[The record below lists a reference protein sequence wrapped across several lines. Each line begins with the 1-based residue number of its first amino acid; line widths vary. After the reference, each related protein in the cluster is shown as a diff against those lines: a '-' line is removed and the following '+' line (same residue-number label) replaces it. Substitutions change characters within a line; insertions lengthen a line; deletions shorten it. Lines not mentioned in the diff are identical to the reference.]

1 MKNVIL
7 AAVRCSLM
15 FTAVAALSIAS
26 PAKANLI
33 TNGGFETGDFT
44 GWTTGVDGTT
54 AAVTGTFNSVSPH
67 SGNFQAVF
75 NGVAFLT
82 GTAFAQQ
89 TLTTTPGTNYTLEFF
104 LAVGGVAHNPPGFFV
119 QFGDSTVFSHS
130 FFVGSRYAEYT
141 FDVTSSTASTLLK
154 FGFFVNSA
162 TLYLD
167 DVSVTRPGA
176 VPDCGSTVS
185 LLGFG
190 LLGLAALR
198 CELVC

>member
-1 MKNVIL
+1 MKTFIL
-7 AAVRCSLM
+7 AAIRCSLM
-15 FTAVAALSIAS
+15 FAAVAALSIAY

-33 TNGGFETGDFT
+33 SNGGFETGNFT

-54 AAVTGTFNSVSPH
+54 GAVTGTFNSTSPH

-89 TLTTTPGTNYTLEFF
+89 TLTTTPGTNYSLDFF
-104 LAVGGVAHNPPGFFV
+104 LAVGAVAHNPPGVFV
-119 QFGDSTVFSHS
+119 QFGDSTVFSQL
-130 FFVGSRYAEYT
+130 FFGGSRYTEYT

-162 TLYLD
+162 TFYLD

-185 LLGFG
+185 LLGFA
-190 LLGLAALR
+190 LLGLAAFRRKLGS
-198 CELVC
+198 